1 MDTKIIIYA
10 KIPSHQEIIY
20 FVYVYKVVISVCLF
34 VWSIIT
40 HEPLNPIPVG
50 VLENK
55 YTLGG
60 GASIRSPLLNSMFDV
75 QI

>member
-40 HEPLNPIPVG
+40 HEPLNPIPV
-50 VLENK
+50 ENK
-55 YTLGG
+55 DTLGG
-60 GASIRSPLLNSMFDV
+60 GGLQFDPPF
-75 QI
+75 